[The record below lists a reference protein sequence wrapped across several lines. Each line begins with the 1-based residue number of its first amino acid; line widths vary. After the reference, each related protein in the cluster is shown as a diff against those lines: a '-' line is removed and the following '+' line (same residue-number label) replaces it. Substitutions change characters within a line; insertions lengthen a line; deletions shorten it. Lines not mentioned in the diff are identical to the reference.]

1 MSAADAPIAPRAD
14 FERWR
19 RRSRTIR
26 TLRVVLPSLIA
37 LIFASL
43 IGSVALSTF
52 RAQPRQTAS
61 QDEPI
66 RLVNFRAIGRDNKG
80 RAFVLTA
87 DSAVRDPEDYGKV
100 YLQKPALVL
109 DERGPDEMR
118 IRGSTGVFQDG
129 KLNLTDGVRL
139 SDAGNAFETAASV
152 FDTETGELIGSGP
165 IQGAGALGEVQ
176 AKSYGVYDKGE
187 RLVFKG
193 GVRMKM
199 DPKK

>member
-1 MSAADAPIAPRAD
+1 MSLADTPLAPRAD

-19 RRSRTIR
+19 RRSRAIR

-37 LIFASL
+37 LIFVSL
-43 IGSVALSTF
+43 IGSVAISTF

-66 RLVNFRAIGRDNKG
+66 RLINFRAIGRDNKG
-80 RAFVLTA
+80 RGFVLTA
-87 DSAVRDPEDYGKV
+87 DSAVRDPKDYGKV
-100 YLQKPALVL
+100 YLEKPALVL

-118 IRGSTGVFQDG
+118 IRGSTGVFRDG
-129 KLNLTDGVRL
+129 KLQLTDGVRL
-139 SDAGNAFETAASV
+139 SDSDNAFQTAASM
-152 FDTETGELIGSGP
+152 FDTETGELSGSGP
-165 IQGAGALGEVQ
+165 IQGSGALGEVQ